1 MKPTTTI
8 VALVAAT
15 KVFGV
20 RNGQPCHALRGIS
33 LNIARGEYVAVL
45 KKSGNGKPTLL
56 NQIAGLERPTSGV
69 FQVADSALADM
80 SETRWLFGGVL
91 QFFACCCPRLPFFA
105 MPINKE

>member
-1 MKPTTTI
+1 MNTNTPIITL
-8 VALVAAT
+8 AAAT

-20 RNGQPCHALRGIS
+20 RNGQACHALRGIS

-45 KKSGNGKPTLL
+45 EKSGSNTSTLL
-56 NQIAGLERPTSGV
+56 NQIAGQERPTSGV
-69 FQVADSALADM
+69 FQVAVTELADM